1 VSWTLALPIAIP
13 FLTAVLA
20 YLFRQT
26 PSGRWISFAGSLALL
41 GAAANLMRHV
51 LAEGVIAGQMGN
63 WAAPFGITLVA
74 DYLGGVMVVI
84 TAITGLAVAIYALAD
99 IDARKEYLGYHALFQ
114 VLIAGVTGAFLT
126 GDLFNL
132 YVWFEVMLIASFG
145 LLILGGKKEQID
157 GGIKYVTLNLISTI
171 LFLSG
176 VGLLY
181 GMTGTLNLAD
191 LALAVREVENEGLLT
206 VVAVMFMIAFG
217 VKAAVFPLFF
227 WLPAA
232 YHTPAFSVSA
242 VFAGLLTKVGVY
254 ALIRMFTLI
263 FTHDVAYTH
272 TILLWVAG
280 FTMLTGV
287 LGAAAQMDFRKIL
300 SFHIVS
306 QIGYMI
312 LGLALY
318 TPLAIVGAV
327 FYLVHHIIVKANL
340 FLVAGVAERIAGST
354 DLGRIGGLYKSAPLL
369 AVLFLI
375 PAFSLAGF
383 PPLSGFWA
391 KYILVQASLEVEGW
405 IIAGVALVVG
415 LLTIYSMTKI
425 WAEAFWKPHP
435 DGIEPRLASIPA
447 SDRAAYLVPIAGL
460 AVLTC
465 IIGFFPEPFVQFAQA
480 GAAQLLDPVDYIAT
494 VLGPEAGASFT
505 EERP

>member
-1 VSWTLALPIAIP
+1 MISWYLATPLVLP

-20 YLFRQT
+20 FLLRWGRA
-26 PSGRWISFAGSLALL
+26 GRWISVAGNVALL
-41 GAAANLMRHV
+41 GAAAILMARV
-51 LAEGVIAGQMGN
+51 LEDGVIAGQMGQ
-63 WAAPFGITLVA
+63 WAAPFGITLAA
-74 DYLGGVMVVI
+74 DLLSAVMVVI
-84 TAITGLAVAIYALAD
+84 TAITALAVSVYALAD
-99 IDARKEYLGYHALFQ
+99 VPKRAEHLGYHALFN
-114 VLIAGVTGAFLT
+114 VLIGGVCGAFLT

-132 YVWFEVMLIASFG
+132 YVWFEVMLISSFG
-145 LLILGGKKEQID
+145 LLVLGGRPEQID
-157 GGIKYVTLNLISTI
+157 GGVKYVTLNLISTI

-181 GMTGTLNLAD
+181 GMTGTLNMAD
-191 LALAVREVENEGLLT
+191 LAVTVPQLENQGLVTLI
-206 VVAVMFMIAFG
+206 AVMFMIAFG

-232 YHTPAFSVSA
+232 YHTPFFSVSA

-254 ALIRMFTLI
+254 SLMRMFTLVFTGDTG
-263 FTHDVAYTH
+263 FTHE
-272 TILLWVAG
+272 ILLWVAAL
-280 FTMLTGV
+280 TMLTGV
-287 LGAAAQMDFRKIL
+287 LGAAAQNDIRKIL

-312 LGLALY
+312 MGLALY
-318 TPLAIVGAV
+318 TPLALAGAV

-340 FLVAGVAERIAGST
+340 FLVGGVAERIAGST
-354 DLGRIGGLYKSAPLL
+354 DLGRIGGLYKTAPLL

-391 KYILVQASLEVEGW
+391 KYVLVAAAIEIEGW
-405 IIAGVALVVG
+405 AIAAVALVVG

-435 DGIEPRLASIPA
+435 DGTDPTLASLSA
-447 SDRAAYLVPIAGL
+447 HDRRSLIWPIASL
-460 AVLTC
+460 AALTLV
-465 IIGFFPEPFVQFAQA
+465 IGFFPEPFVTFAERAA
-480 GAAQLLDPVDYIAT
+480 GQLLDPTAYIEA
-494 VLGPEAGASFT
+494 VLGGPAT
-505 EERP
+505 